1 MRGSKYGKD
10 VQLFKEQRIVDID
23 LGFRSEELDEMQE
36 VVVEDHKD
44 GKGLHYHEIFLH
56 TDDSTMDTKRLMKG
70 RLCSENCC
78 GKERRQAGS
87 KEDRQ
92 QMCCGYVEYSRF
104 SATWMTGL
112 ALRLCQEGPSQGI
125 FPFYY
130 GSKSQDQ
137 AP

>member
-1 MRGSKYGKD
+1 M
-10 VQLFKEQRIVDID
+10 QLFKEQRIVDID

-78 GKERRQAGS
+78 GKEGSS

-92 QMCCGYVEYSRF
+92 QMCCGYVEYSGF

-112 ALRLCQEGPSQGI
+112 ALRLCQEGREEIPTPSQEI
-125 FPFYY
+125 FPFY
-130 GSKSQDQ
+130 K
-137 AP
+137 